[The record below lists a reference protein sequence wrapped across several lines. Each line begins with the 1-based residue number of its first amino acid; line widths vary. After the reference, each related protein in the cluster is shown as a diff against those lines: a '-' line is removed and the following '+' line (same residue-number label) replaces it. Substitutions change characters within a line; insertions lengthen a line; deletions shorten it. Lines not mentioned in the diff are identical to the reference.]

1 MDVVLPDTQVYVDL
15 EREGLARDF
24 VRLVQRT
31 RKDAGFEVTDRIR
44 LAAHVP
50 DRMACEAVKGHGDH
64 ICRET
69 VAIDLRLNEHI
80 AGSYQ
85 TRHKLSRSE
94 VTIEVARV

>member
-1 MDVVLPDTQVYVDL
+1 
-15 EREGLARDF
+15 
-24 VRLVQRT
+24 
-31 RKDAGFEVTDRIR
+31 
-44 LAAHVP
+44 
-50 DRMACEAVKGHGDH
+50 MASEAITEHSDH

-69 VAIDLRLNEHI
+69 LAIDLRLNEHI